1 VAAVIPG
8 DQILDHPRVYLTWQ
22 GKFAEQKL
30 VPVNAHNNNLSN
42 VRRVLDVGC
51 GPGTNTRHFSS
62 AGYLGVDMNPAYI
75 EYARKHHRREFLVAD
90 VCQYSAP
97 PGEKYDFILVNSF
110 LHHIDL
116 ANTKRILAHLSTLL
130 TDDGHVHIVEVVV
143 PKQSCLARQLA
154 LWDRGKFVRPLQ
166 EWKEIFS
173 EAFEPVVFEPFW
185 LTQMGI
191 KFWQMVYFK
200 GKARS

>member
-1 VAAVIPG
+1 MIPG
-8 DQILDHPRVYLTWQ
+8 TQILVHPRAYLFWQ

-30 VPVNAHNNNLSN
+30 SHVSAHSDMSTI
-42 VRRVLDVGC
+42 RTVLDVGC
-51 GPGTNTRHFSS
+51 GPGTNTHHFSS
-62 AGYLGVDMNPAYI
+62 AGYLGVDVNPAYI

-90 VCQYSAP
+90 VCQYSAE
-97 PGEKYDFILVNSF
+97 PGKKYDFVLVNSF

-116 ANTKRILAHLSTLL
+116 ANTKRILSHLSTLL
-130 TDDGHVHIVEVVV
+130 TDDGHVHIIELVM
-143 PKQSCLARQLA
+143 PKQGFLPRRLSLL
-154 LWDRGKFVRPLQ
+154 DRGKYVRPLQ

-185 LTQMGI
+185 LTRMGI
-191 KFWQMVYFK
+191 NFWQMVYFK

>member
-1 VAAVIPG
+1 MIPG
-8 DQILDHPRVYLTWQ
+8 TQILVRPRAYLFWQ
-22 GKFAEQKL
+22 GRFAEQKL
-30 VPVNAHNNNLSN
+30 VPVNAHNNNLSS

-51 GPGTNTRHFSS
+51 GPGTNTQHFTA

-97 PGEKYDFILVNSF
+97 QGEKYDFILVNSF

-116 ANTKRILAHLSTLL
+116 ASTRRILSHLSTLL
-130 TDDGHVHIVEVVV
+130 TEDGHVHIIEVVMPEHARV
-143 PKQSCLARQLA
+143 ARQLA
-154 LWDRGKFVRPLQ
+154 RWDRGQFVRPLG

-185 LTQMGI
+185 LTRLGV
-191 KFWQMVYFK
+191 KLWNMVYCK

>member
-1 VAAVIPG
+1 MIPG
-8 DQILDHPRVYLTWQ
+8 DQILDHPRAYLFWQ

-30 VPVNAHNNNLSN
+30 VPLNAHNNLSN
-42 VRRVLDVGC
+42 IRRVLDVGC
-51 GPGTNTRHFSS
+51 GPGTNTRHFTS

-75 EYARKHHRREFLVAD
+75 EYARKHYRRDFLVAD

-97 PGEKYDFILVNSF
+97 PGEKYDFILANSF

-116 ANTKRILAHLSTLL
+116 VNTKRILSHLSTLL
-130 TDDGHVHIVEVVV
+130 TDDGHVHIIEVVL
-143 PKQSCLARQLA
+143 PQEQRLARQLA
-154 LWDRGKFVRPLQ
+154 LWDRGKFVRPLG

-185 LTQMGI
+185 LTGLGI
-191 KFWQMVYFK
+191 KFWNMVYFK
-200 GKARS
+200 GKARQ